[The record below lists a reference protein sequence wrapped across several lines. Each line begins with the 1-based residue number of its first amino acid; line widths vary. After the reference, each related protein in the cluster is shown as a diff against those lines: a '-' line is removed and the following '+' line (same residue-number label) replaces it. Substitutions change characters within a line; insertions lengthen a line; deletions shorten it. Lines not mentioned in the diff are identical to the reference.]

1 MRIFATESIY
11 VVMTD
16 YEYIIQQVKKFHYS
30 DWDSDELRS
39 CQEVLPNLTREEL
52 VKLYRSK
59 WVDDK
64 LRQTVF
70 KVLFADK
77 VGKREERI
85 KTEDTDALINEFRD
99 KKGGNVS
106 LARKELRERYKAG
119 KDKMMIARVF
129 NQSTKG
135 DQQWVKWQIR
145 KEQYGNSGGNGQ
157 WKKILWK

>member
-1 MRIFATESIY
+1 
-11 VVMTD
+11 MTD
-16 YEYIIQQVKKFHYS
+16 YEYIMERCRKYHFTRWKEN
-30 DWDSDELRS
+30 ELRE

-59 WVDDK
+59 WVDENLK
-64 LRQTVF
+64 KTVF

-85 KTEDTDALINEFRD
+85 KTEDTAKLIPEFQD
-99 KKGGNVS
+99 KRGGNVS